1 MSLCKY
7 IIKTLKL
14 FETVLEADNALNF
27 TVEYNKDYFLSV
39 YKELETYKECFE
51 KETYTENDIYNFM
64 YIIYKFKKSI
74 NLNISQ
80 IINSESD
87 VHMFRI
93 LYLEL
98 LHIEDCLTLI
108 HGLNKDRKKYL
119 SEINVLELDL
129 LYEFNHIHTLVYD
142 KTKKISD
149 YMFDSFIENSLPYL
163 NDHLNS
169 FEVRFVF
176 KKINDEVDHV
186 IFYLLSREYNLFDT
200 FEYT

>member
-7 IIKTLKL
+7 ILKTLKY
-14 FETVLEADNALNF
+14 FETVLAADNALNL
-27 TVEYNKDYFLSV
+27 TVDFNKDYFFSV
-39 YKELETYKECFE
+39 YIELEKYKECFE

-64 YIIYKFKKSI
+64 YIIYTLKKKINVNLSLIFK
-74 NLNISQ
+74 
-80 IINSESD
+80 SESD
-87 VHMFRI
+87 VHLFKI
-93 LYLEL
+93 LYVEL

-108 HGLNKDRKKYL
+108 HCLNKDRRKYL

-129 LYEFNHIHTLVYD
+129 LYEFNHIYTLKYD

-163 NDHLNS
+163 NEHLNA

-176 KKINDEVDHV
+176 KKIDDNMDHV
-186 IFYLLSREYNLFDT
+186 IFYLLSREENIFDI
-200 FEYT
+200 Y

>member
-7 IIKTLKL
+7 ILKTLKY
-14 FETVLEADNALNF
+14 FETVLAADNALNL
-27 TVEYNKDYFLSV
+27 TVDFNKDYFFSV
-39 YKELETYKECFE
+39 YIELEKYKECFE

-64 YIIYKFKKSI
+64 YIIYTLKKTI
-74 NLNISQ
+74 NVNLSLILK
-80 IINSESD
+80 SESD
-87 VHMFRI
+87 VHLFKI
-93 LYLEL
+93 LYVEL

-108 HGLNKDRKKYL
+108 HCLNKDRRKYL

-129 LYEFNHIHTLVYD
+129 LYEFNHIYTLKYD

-163 NDHLNS
+163 NEHLNA

-176 KKINDEVDHV
+176 KKINDDMDHV
-186 IFYLLSREYNLFDT
+186 IFYLLSREENIFDV
-200 FEYT
+200 Y